1 MVGNYMDSSG
11 SHGTLYDSSTWT
23 TLDYP
28 RVINTYLSGIDGAN
42 MVGFSTEWSGD
53 HGFMVTASGGG
64 GGGGRPRTSSHAF
77 SPLGSGALAAKKAT
91 VGNRWAAIVASLNVN
106 RCCDSQCFTMR

>member
-1 MVGNYMDSSG
+1 MDSSG

-64 GGGGRPRTSSHAF
+64 GGAVPEPAAMLLALLGLALLPR
-77 SPLGSGALAAKKAT
+77 
-91 VGNRWAAIVASLNVN
+91 R
-106 RCCDSQCFTMR
+106 RRR

>member
-1 MVGNYMDSSG
+1 MVGTYTDSSG

-64 GGGGRPRTSSHAF
+64 GGGGAVPEPAAMLLALLGLALLPR
-77 SPLGSGALAAKKAT
+77 
-91 VGNRWAAIVASLNVN
+91 R
-106 RCCDSQCFTMR
+106 RRR